1 MPDNASTVW
10 IPLSA
15 LLPFGLLLCRT
26 SVLLVLMPLPGVR
39 NALEV
44 HRLALAVLLAGLL
57 TPFAPAIAVPS
68 LSKLVVFGAA
78 EAALG
83 AALGLSVAL
92 MQEGIQLGAQFIGL
106 QAGFAYA
113 STVDPT
119 SEADSAIL
127 QVLLTLASSL
137 LFLALGIDT
146 ILFRLL
152 LGSVQNL
159 PPGAWTASPQHA
171 TALMALFPPLFTDA
185 VRLALPVIAV
195 LLVVDISLA
204 LFSRLQPQLQLLT
217 LSFPLK
223 MLASVATV
231 AACSPYLPNALE
243 RASARSIDAVRFL
256 LQP

>member
-1 MPDNASTVW
+1 M
-10 IPLSA
+10 

-26 SVLLVLMPLPGVR
+26 SVLIALIPLPGVR
-39 NALEV
+39 NALEI
-44 HRLALAVLLAGLL
+44 HRLALAGLLAALL
-57 TPFAPAIAVPS
+57 TPFAPSVAVPS
-68 LSKLVVFGAA
+68 LAKFFVLAAA

-92 MQEGIQLGAQFIGL
+92 IQEGIQLGAQFIGM

-113 STVDPT
+113 STIDPT

-137 LFLALGIDT
+137 AFLALGLDT
-146 ILFRLL
+146 LIFRFVLEGVRLF
-152 LGSVQNL
+152 
-159 PPGAWTASPQHA
+159 PPGSWAPTPQHA
-171 TALMALFPPLFTDA
+171 SALMTLYPPLFTDA
-185 VRLALPVIAV
+185 VRIALPVVAV
-195 LLVVDISLA
+195 LLVVDITLA

-223 MLASVATV
+223 MLAAVATV
-231 AACSPYLPNALE
+231 SACSAYLPIALE
-243 RASARSIDAVRFL
+243 RASARSVEVMRFL

>member
-1 MPDNASTVW
+1 MPNSAPTVW
-10 IPLSA
+10 IPFGV

-26 SVLLVLMPLPGVR
+26 SVLIALMPLPGVR

-44 HRLALAVLLAGLL
+44 HRLLLAVLLAALL
-57 TPFAPAIAVPS
+57 TPFAPAIPVPS
-68 LSKLVVFGAA
+68 LAKLLVFATA
-78 EAALG
+78 EATLG
-83 AALGLSVAL
+83 AALGLSIAL
-92 MQEGIQLGAQFIGL
+92 IQEGIQLGAQFIGM

-113 STVDPT
+113 STIDPT

-137 LFLALGIDT
+137 AFLALGLDT
-146 ILFRLL
+146 IVFRFVLEGVRLF
-152 LGSVQNL
+152 
-159 PPGAWTASPQHA
+159 PPGSWVPSPQHA

-185 VRLALPVIAV
+185 VRIALPVVAV

-231 AACSPYLPNALE
+231 AACSAYLPIALE
-243 RASARSIDAVRFL
+243 RASARSVEAMRFL
-256 LQP
+256 LHP